1 MESVIVRDGGHRP
14 RRVKLKTVVAL
25 RVDPRVGRIDGRV
38 IPVIPRKRRAQ
49 FVLAAR
55 LCAIAEGL
63 SADRFLRGG
72 AGEILQI
79 SGEQLARVGPLSIDL
94 LSKLRERP
102 DRAKVG
108 LNDALSSRAT
118 QNTESQDDNSH
129 HGNGG
134 SDCSPNVSIHWLSSH
149 EAGLSAATPCN
160 TRRRRPQLQ
169 AQLRPSLRSGPIVH
183 PSGNKSGM

>member
-1 MESVIVRDGGHRP
+1 MELVIVRDGCHRP
-14 RRVKLKTVVAL
+14 RRIKLKTVVAL
-25 RVDPRVGRIDGRV
+25 WVDPGVGRIDGRV

-63 SADRFLRGG
+63 SADRFLRGS

-79 SGEQLARVGPLSIDL
+79 CGEQLARGGPLSIDL

-108 LNDALSSRAT
+108 LNDALSSRAA
-118 QNTESQDDNSH
+118 QNTESQNDNSH
-129 HGNGG
+129 HDNGG